1 MEVNSFGRSSQSPG
15 GPAGI
20 MKRADNELFRDLE
33 ALSESS
39 MGFWVNEIDDEVWEL
54 HNIGNH
60 GKDSGG

>member
-1 MEVNSFGRSSQSPG
+1 
-15 GPAGI
+15 

-54 HNIGNH
+54 HNIGNPRQ
-60 GKDSGG
+60 G

>member
-1 MEVNSFGRSSQSPG
+1 
-15 GPAGI
+15 

-60 GKDSGG
+60 GKDSGGSIYSHSLGYTPG

>member
-1 MEVNSFGRSSQSPG
+1 
-15 GPAGI
+15 